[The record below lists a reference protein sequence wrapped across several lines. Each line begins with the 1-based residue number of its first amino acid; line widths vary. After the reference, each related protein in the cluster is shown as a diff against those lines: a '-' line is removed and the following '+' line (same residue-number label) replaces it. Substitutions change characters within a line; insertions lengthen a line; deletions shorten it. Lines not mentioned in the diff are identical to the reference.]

1 MPDAAFLFPAFN
13 DRSTDLHSTLY
24 YSKDAEELKEN
35 FVDLMLGC
43 PLPLSAG
50 GQKETF
56 QSLVEETL
64 GDTCDI
70 ETVKN
75 IHEKMNEIAQ
85 EHKEDPEPV
94 VLDKNEV
101 KTIFASSGVANDR
114 MEVFDQCFD
123 ATAGEATSLMM
134 TNVYNPR
141 SFEVKTPDVVI
152 KVNPE
157 RTDLVNTKLIDG
169 RQCLV
174 IELDGNIE
182 VNGIAVRA
190 AGSEASD
197 NSIED

>member
-1 MPDAAFLFPAFN
+1 
-13 DRSTDLHSTLY
+13 
-24 YSKDAEELKEN
+24 
-35 FVDLMLGC
+35 MLR
-43 PLPLSAG
+43 LN
-50 GQKETF
+50 Q
-56 QSLVEETL
+56 
-64 GDTCDI
+64 
-70 ETVKN
+70 VKN

-123 ATAGEATSLMM
+123 ATAGESTSLMM

-157 RTDLVNTKLIDG
+157 RTDLVNTKMIDG
-169 RQCLV
+169 RQCLPV
-174 IELDGNIE
+174 TGRFPSDRLRTEEEDSLTSDPQSSPLIPPHPWNSTECC
-182 VNGIAVRA
+182 
-190 AGSEASD
+190 AGQCFCH
-197 NSIED
+197 

>member
-1 MPDAAFLFPAFN
+1 M
-13 DRSTDLHSTLY
+13 
-24 YSKDAEELKEN
+24 
-35 FVDLMLGC
+35 
-43 PLPLSAG
+43 
-50 GQKETF
+50 
-56 QSLVEETL
+56 
-64 GDTCDI
+64 
-70 ETVKN
+70 
-75 IHEKMNEIAQ
+75 
-85 EHKEDPEPV
+85 
-94 VLDKNEV
+94 LDKNEV

-123 ATAGEATSLMM
+123 ETAGENTALMM
-134 TNVYNPR
+134 SNVYNPR

-190 AGSEASD
+190 AGSQDTDGE
-197 NSIED
+197 EE